1 MRSIVGWLRQRLLSP
16 LHGASV
22 RSRLGARPAR
32 SFGQNP
38 SGTDVG
44 LGQVERECA
53 AFAGF
58 ASQMYFA
65 PEKVCEFAT
74 DREPQTGSSV
84 SPIGAGVRLLE
95 GLEYDALLF
104 RENADAGIAHLERD
118 DGGCGRKHRMS
129 WRPT

>member
-1 MRSIVGWLRQRLLSP
+1 MRSIVGRLRQRLLGP
-16 LHGASV
+16 VRGASV

-32 SFGQNP
+32 SFGHYP
-38 SGTDVG
+38 SGTDIG
-44 LGQVERECA
+44 LGQVERECT
-53 AFAGF
+53 AFAGS

-74 DREPQTGSSV
+74 DCEPQTGSSV

-104 RENADAGIAHLERD
+104 RENANTGIGHLERD
-118 DGGCGRKHRMS
+118 DGGRGRKHRMS
-129 WRPT
+129 RGPA